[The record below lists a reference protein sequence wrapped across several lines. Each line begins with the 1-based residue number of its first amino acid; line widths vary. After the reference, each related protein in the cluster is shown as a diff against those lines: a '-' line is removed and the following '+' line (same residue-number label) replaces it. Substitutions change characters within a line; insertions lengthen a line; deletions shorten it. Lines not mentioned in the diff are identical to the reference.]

1 MNDIKSPRHNGVRR
15 FLRIGGPLVLA
26 VGGLFAL
33 VGFGSFFVSMASHSG
48 PPVLFFCAFIG
59 LPLMFVG
66 SVMCMFGF
74 VGAFSRYI
82 AAEQAP
88 VAKDTINYMAEG
100 TQEAVRTVA
109 RAAAQGV
116 TEGVQRAQA
125 TTPDKQ

>member
-1 MNDIKSPRHNGVRR
+1 M
-15 FLRIGGPLVLA
+15 
-26 VGGLFAL
+26 AL
-33 VGFGSFFVSMASHSG
+33 VRSRFAMGYGGVAICVVARRLGM
-48 PPVLFFCAFIG
+48 
-59 LPLMFVG
+59 MFVG
-66 SVMCMFGF
+66 GAMCMFGF

-88 VAKDTINYMAEG
+88 VAKDTINYMADG

-125 TTPDKQ
+125 ITPDKQ

>member
-88 VAKDTINYMAEG
+88 VAKDTINYMADG

-125 TTPDKQ
+125 STPDKQ